1 MQLLSNYKQTAQGQ
15 IFHNLAKITTNMNV
29 VSNIEVTINKQIS
42 GNYKIKIRHTVRKTE
57 EAPWIIMSI
66 R

>member
-42 GNYKIKIRHTVRKTE
+42 GNYKIKNSHTVDN
-57 EAPWIIMSI
+57 
-66 R
+66 